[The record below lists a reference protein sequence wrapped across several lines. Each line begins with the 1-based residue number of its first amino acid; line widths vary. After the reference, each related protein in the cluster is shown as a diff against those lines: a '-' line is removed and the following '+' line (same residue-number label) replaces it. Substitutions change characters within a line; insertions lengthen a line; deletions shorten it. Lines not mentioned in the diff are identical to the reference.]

1 MRGRQQ
7 LHRVTRFLSLD
18 LTLSWPGRQCPVSDR
33 IFSNTTAST
42 DPPSRVILQGDER
55 IISSPDLE
63 LDPKVLYRRPAGLIR
78 SRRQLGRHRFTNRH
92 RTRADGEWAPC
103 HGSFFGAAVAP
114 GSVSS
119 LECTVSDSQAPRR
132 FRTALIAAFAFA
144 AILLAAL
151 GFYGVIAFSAA
162 LRTQEMAIRIALGSQ
177 RSGILRLVFTSA
189 AKLAVAGWA
198 VGLLGAA
205 AASRLLR
212 SFLFGVSRF
221 DPLVL
226 LLAAIFVLCW
236 PYGLLGLP
244 AKVQL
249 RSRRLG

>member
-1 MRGRQQ
+1 MANGLRATVRSLEPQ
-7 LHRVTRFLSLD
+7 LPLD
-18 LTLSWPGRQCPVSDR
+18 Q
-33 IFSNTTAST
+33 F
-42 DPPSRVILQGDER
+42 Q
-55 IISSPDLE
+55 
-63 LDPKVLYRRPAGLIR
+63 
-78 SRRQLGRHRFTNRH
+78 
-92 RTRADGEWAPC
+92 
-103 HGSFFGAAVAP
+103 
-114 GSVSS
+114 S

-132 FRTALIAAFAFA
+132 FHTALFA

-162 LRTQEMAIRIALGSQ
+162 LRTQEMAIRIAQGSQ